1 MLSPYIFILDHN
13 LLFKLVNDKNNDIY
27 IFYFVGFYFFKKRKE
42 LEDWHGKN

>member
-27 IFYFVGFYFFKKRKE
+27 IFVGFYFFKKKKE
-42 LEDWHGKN
+42 LEDWHGEN